1 MNRIKKILI
10 IASLI
15 AANVVLSRFLSIR
28 TPIITIGFGFIPLVF
43 AGIILGYK
51 EAVLIGVI
59 ADIIGGLLFPVGPF
73 FIGYTI
79 SNGLTGLVYGLL
91 LYSKDFKVD
100 KKFIIKLIISVL
112 IVNLIINGCLN
123 TFWIILTTDKAVAF
137 FAPIR
142 WIKQLIMIPVKFI
155 TTLLISKY
163 LKKQIEELKHA

>member
-28 TPIITIGFGFIPLVF
+28 TPIITIGFGFIPLVL

-51 EAVLIGVI
+51 EAMLIGII

-91 LYSKDFKVD
+91 LYTKDFKLD
-100 KKFIIKLIISVL
+100 KKFIIKLVISVL

-123 TFWIILTTDKAVAF
+123 TFWIILTTDKAVTF
-137 FAPIR
+137 FAPLR
-142 WIKQLIMIPVKFI
+142 WIKQLIMIPVKI
-155 TTLLISKY
+155 GTILVISKY
-163 LKKQIEELKHA
+163 FKKQIEELKNA